1 MLLLI
6 WLSLPLRKKR
16 LERVRYK
23 MGVTGFD
30 WVPTVI
36 CARQREAMV
45 SVKTLK
51 QLNANDDIE
60 LQDFA
65 LAA

>member
-1 MLLLI
+1 
-6 WLSLPLRKKR
+6 
-16 LERVRYK
+16 

>member
-1 MLLLI
+1 MIHSIAAVVVAAALA
-6 WLSLPLRKKR
+6 
-16 LERVRYK
+16 RVVVAK
-23 MGVTGFD
+23 GVTGFD
-30 WVPTVI
+30 WVPTLLR
-36 CARQREAMV
+36 ARQWEAMV
-45 SVKTLK
+45 TVKTLK